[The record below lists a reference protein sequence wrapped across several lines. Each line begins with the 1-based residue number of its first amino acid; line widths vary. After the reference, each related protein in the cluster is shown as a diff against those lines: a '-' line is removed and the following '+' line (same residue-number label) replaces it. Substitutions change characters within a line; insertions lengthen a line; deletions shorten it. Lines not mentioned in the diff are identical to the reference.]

1 MVDQIEELEPSTDS
15 EIPQDEEV
23 LSSSAESETEEDLL
37 SVVQDAMQMS
47 TTDEGSQ
54 PEETETEED
63 NEFIASTED
72 SSDEDESFEDVP
84 FNKHPRFKKLIEE
97 RNSYKQGANQYNQIQ
112 SFLDQNSVSADEAAT
127 GLQIMALMKNN
138 PAEALKALQPYVE
151 NLSVVTGSKIPQ
163 DIQSKVD
170 DGYLDED
177 AARELSV
184 SRMEAQRQKQMR
196 EQLEQQNAASTE
208 QQNKSY
214 LAQTVTTWEEK
225 TRQSDPDYS
234 LKEAEIDD
242 RVRLLVL
249 DRGRPQTS
257 QEALSMAKEAY
268 DTVSERYT
276 ARFKNVRQIKP
287 ASGGKIS
294 GTPEAAP
301 NSLMEAV
308 QHALTNGAA

>member
-225 TRQSDPDYS
+225 TRHLIQITASKKQKLMIAFDCWFWIV
-234 LKEAEIDD
+234 E
-242 RVRLLVL
+242 
-249 DRGRPQTS
+249 GRKQV
-257 QEALSMAKEAY
+257 KR
-268 DTVSERYT
+268 RY
-276 ARFKNVRQIKP
+276 RWQRKP
-287 ASGGKIS
+287 TILFLS
-294 GTPEAAP
+294 GT
-301 NSLMEAV
+301 
-308 QHALTNGAA
+308 QHVSKMSDKSSRHQVAK